1 LCIRRLFAYFASVSF
16 LTGSLERMF
25 SRRLL
30 RIKVFQTLYA
40 YHKVEGKNYAS
51 TEMELLHSI
60 QKSYELYHLLLLLIL
75 DVVDYAESKILLA
88 KQKKVLTEADL
99 HPNTRFI
106 ENQVAAQLRNN
117 RDLRK
122 YLEKHPVSWVLYPEI
137 IKNLF
142 LLFSESDLYHS
153 YMEEPERAY
162 KYDKKL
168 VERFYSEVVMN
179 YEDLYVNLEEQSIFW
194 VGDVDF
200 VIQMIVKTLKKF
212 TADHSGGGPLLP
224 MFKDKDDEE
233 YAKTLLRKTI
243 MHEEPYLEMV
253 RASAT
258 NWELERIAFTDS
270 LILQLAISEAI
281 EFSSIPTKVTI
292 NEFLEIAKLYSTQKS
307 SQFINGILDNIFTGL
322 KKEGRI
328 KKSGRGLIGE
338 V

>member
-1 LCIRRLFAYFASVSF
+1 
-16 LTGSLERMF
+16 MF

-40 YHKVEGKNYAS
+40 YHKVEGKTYAS
-51 TEMELLHSI
+51 TEKELLHSL
-60 QKSYELYHLLLLLIL
+60 QKSYELYHLLILLFL
-75 DVVDYAESKILLA
+75 DVSHYAESKIELA
-88 KQKKVLTEADL
+88 KQKKVPTEADL

-106 ENQVAAQLRNN
+106 DNQLTTQLRTN

-122 YLEKHPVSWVLYPEI
+122 YLEKNTVSWVQHPEI

-142 LLFSESDLYHS
+142 LLFTDSELYLT

-162 KYDKKL
+162 QHDKKL
-168 VERFYSEVVMN
+168 VERFYSDVVMN
-179 YEDLYVNLEEQSIFW
+179 YEDLYINLEEQSIYW
-194 VGDVDF
+194 IDDVDF
-200 VIQMIVKTLKKF
+200 VIRMIVKTLKKF
-212 TADHSGGGPLLP
+212 TADQSDGGPLMP
-224 MFKDKDDEE
+224 MFKDKDDED
-233 YAKTLLRKTI
+233 YARTLLLKTI
-243 MHEEPYLEMV
+243 MNEEPYLEMI
-253 RASAT
+253 RASAN

-307 SQFINGILDNIFTGL
+307 SQFINGILDNIFAGL

-328 KKSGRGLIGE
+328 IKSGRGLIGE